1 MDELTLTIVLL
12 VIAVVMLV
20 GVFVMAAFMK
30 KSKLKKLKEETSPK
44 DQAYNQMQMLKSM
57 INVLR
62 AKGYDTQAGE
72 SMLAKA
78 QQAYNTESYAE
89 CMEIVESAKRILA
102 RAREESTVLD
112 KVSPQVEEEMKII
125 KKIDESSDSSELP
138 TPLKELEKD
147 LPENFLQSKFE
158 IKVVE
163 EKLVTQENG
172 AVKEAAMLY
181 LAKAKDAFTNK
192 EYTDALRLAIRSNRI
207 LETGELPESKPS
219 FSVPKPT
226 EAPEPKDVVNIVEEE
241 KKEEQE
247 LHCPNCGA
255 VVRPEDKFCWNCG
268 AKLVWTYR
276 CPNCGAEVS
285 TEDKFCRNCGY
296 KLK

>member
-12 VIAVVMLV
+12 IVAVVMLV

-30 KSKLKKLKEETSPK
+30 KSKLKKLKEETNPK

-62 AKGYDTQAGE
+62 AKGYDTQASE
-72 SMLAKA
+72 SMLVKA
-78 QQAYNTESYAE
+78 QQAYDTESYAE
-89 CMEIVESAKRILA
+89 CIEIVESAKRILA
-102 RAREESTVLD
+102 RAREESTVVD

-138 TPLKELEKD
+138 TPVKELEKD

-192 EYTDALRLAIRSNRI
+192 EYTDALRLAIKSNRI
-207 LETGELPESKPS
+207 IETGELPESAPS
-219 FSVPKPT
+219 LSMPEPKQ
-226 EAPEPKDVVNIVEEE
+226 APEPKGVVNIVEED